1 MLWFM
6 LFNWISFSGWGV
18 IWYVQVSNYKNK
30 SFLLY
35 TIVGTP
41 VIMLWLRG
49 MVYYKL
55 NDFEFFEN
63 VENLNKYIDKH
74 NKDVVDH
81 RETNIVIRKQ
91 LMDGTLVLP
100 PSLASEPTGA
110 NSPTSGNKKP
120 VKLQDAS
127 DSL

>member
-1 MLWFM
+1 MSPMLWFM

-110 NSPTSGNKKP
+110 NSPTSGTKKP
-120 VKLQDAS
+120 IKL
-127 DSL
+127 